1 MLEALNIP
9 NTHIEDAADKLIANI
24 LIESNFRYEMP
35 PEVREEFKNSE
46 VVYLDIRELYVSSVR
61 RGESTKTVLEKSI
74 KHHAEICIENSED
87 VFDALTLMKLLS
99 DDIDHR
105 IGRYTK
111 CISKSTFN
119 FVEWLKDDY
128 RKKLR
133 SYLRENFDTIFE
145 EIHGRPPE
153 E

>member
-1 MLEALNIP
+1 
-9 NTHIEDAADKLIANI
+9 
-24 LIESNFRYEMP
+24 MP